1 MSFEGQFINL
11 ENLQD
16 MGGEKGVFILLNHQ
30 GAIALDFTCGSIL
43 QYNLVLYQEIIM
55 WSSHKG
61 CGRERWHSGILK
73 SKQGMGLASWD
84 LNTSAW

>member
-16 MGGEKGVFILLNHQ
+16 MGGEKSVPKLLDHQ
-30 GAIALDFTCGSIL
+30 GSIALDFTCGSIL
-43 QYNLVLYQEIIM
+43 QYNIVVHQEIIGR
-55 WSSHKG
+55 SNHKE
-61 CGRERWHSGILK
+61 CGRERWHSGALK
-73 SKQGMGLASWD
+73 SKQGMGLASWN